1 MIAKSWRDVLKVHP
15 AAKLFP
21 PMPAGELQAL
31 GEDILKN
38 GLTSPIIYWGDDEAF
53 LLDGRNRLDA
63 MERVGMRLVRE
74 DGRIDNSM
82 LLWQRLSSQGD
93 DPPPDP
99 YSYVISANI
108 HRRHLTSVQKGEL
121 IKELLK
127 AQPERSDRAIAKIVG
142 IDHKTVAAKREGLQR
157 GGEIPHHEQR
167 IGSDGKAQPA
177 KKKGVQARSEAEPAM
192 SLSSPVSPPKPISTN
207 PDQLDMFAQSPNSGS
222 VFVPQPA
229 ASGCSAG
236 SASSPSPQPSKLAGA
251 SDNAVSMRIPRD
263 PIKAA
268 AVITK
273 RWPVEHIRDL
283 INALKKYA
291 PEAALQTPPETTEPP
306 EAVLESAN
314 QAGTVIQY
322 QQSA

>member
-1 MIAKSWRDVLKVHP
+1 M
-15 AAKLFP
+15 
-21 PMPAGELQAL
+21 
-31 GEDILKN
+31 
-38 GLTSPIIYWGDDEAF
+38 
-53 LLDGRNRLDA
+53 
-63 MERVGMRLVRE
+63 
-74 DGRIDNSM
+74 
-82 LLWQRLSSQGD
+82 
-93 DPPPDP
+93 
-99 YSYVISANI
+99 
-108 HRRHLTSVQKGEL
+108 
-121 IKELLK
+121 LK
-127 AQPERSDRAIAKIVG
+127 AQPERSDRAIAKTIG
-142 IDHKTVAAKREGLQR
+142 SDHKTVAAKREGLQR
-157 GGEIPHHEQR
+157 GGEIPHYQQR

-177 KKKGVQARSEAEPAM
+177 KKKGIQASRSEAEPAA
-192 SLSSPVSPPKPISTN
+192 SLSSSVPPPKPISTN
-207 PDQLDMFAQSPNSGS
+207 LDQLDMFAQSSNSVLVS
-222 VFVPQPA
+222 VPQPA

-236 SASSPSPQPSKLAGA
+236 SASLPPPQPSKLAGA

-268 AVITK
+268 AVIAK